1 MKTDIKTGLTAGEV
15 EQRIKAGLTNEA
27 VKSQSKTIGQIIAG
41 NVFTYFNLIF
51 AIFAGLLILVR
62 SYINMTFLPI
72 VLCNI
77 LIGIIQEIRSKRVL
91 DKLTVLNAPKSSVI
105 RDGACIQVRSET
117 LVQGDVCIFNAGNQ
131 VCADALIAEGRVR
144 VNEALVT
151 GEADEIFKEAG
162 DELLSGSFIVAG
174 SCKAVLTH
182 VGLSSYAARLTL
194 EAKASRKKQ
203 QTEMMRSLDK
213 LVKVIGVLIIPLGIL
228 MFVQAR
234 FFLGNSLQ
242 QSVVSVIASLVGM
255 IPEGLYLLASVA
267 LAVSV
272 MRLGKRSVL
281 VHEMAC
287 VETLARVNVLCVDKT
302 GTITENKMSV
312 QEIIPLAPYAANA
325 YPPLHEM
332 IGDVVRNLDAD
343 NATMCTL
350 KDYFSA
356 DMTKKALK
364 VCPFSS
370 ETKYSGVC
378 LADGVYILGAPEPVL
393 LSDYGLYEEI
403 ISEYARTGSR
413 VLVFGTYEGELTGK
427 PLAAP
432 VLPLALVVLNNPV
445 REEARS
451 TFEYFAAQGVEI
463 KVISGDNPVT
473 VASVAQ
479 KAGILHAD
487 QYVDASTLTTDDR
500 LREAASKYA
509 VFGRVQPEQ
518 KRKLVEAL
526 KEAGKVVAMTGD
538 GVNDVLALKSADC
551 SIAMASGS
559 EAASNAA
566 QVVLLESDF
575 SCMPSVVLEGR
586 RVVNNIQRAASLFLV
601 KNIFSMLLTVFT
613 LIAANQYPLYPTQ
626 LSLLGAFTI
635 GTPAFFLA
643 LQPNKSMIKG
653 HFLTNVA
660 IKALPAALTNFIMVA
675 FASVWGYYYQIP
687 HEQLSTMVTL
697 ILLTVGMATL
707 VRVCRPF
714 DVIRAVVC
722 SCMLGGIIF
731 SMIFLGK
738 LFAIYPLTL
747 TQWGITA
754 IWMAVAVPVFYALCK
769 LVGRFTVWYAAHN
782 KGFRDRIN
790 LTYHKGGRE

>member
-1 MKTDIKTGLTAGEV
+1 MKTDIDTGLTSSEV
-15 EQRIKAGLTNEA
+15 EQRIKAGLTNET
-27 VKSQSKTIGQIIAG
+27 VKNQSKTIGQIVAG

-72 VLCNI
+72 IICNT

-91 DKLTVLNAPKSSVI
+91 DKLTVLNSPKTAVI
-105 RDGACIQVRSET
+105 RNGERVQVPSET
-117 LVQGDVCIFNAGNQ
+117 LVQGDVCIFEAGNQ

-151 GEADEIFKEAG
+151 GEADEIVKQAG

-174 SCKAVLTH
+174 SCKTVLTH
-182 VGLSSYAARLTL
+182 VGLSSYAAKLTM

-213 LVKVIGVLIIPLGIL
+213 LVKVIGVLIIPLGVL

-234 FFLGNSLQ
+234 FFLHNSLQ

-272 MRLGKRSVL
+272 MRLGKKKVL
-281 VHEMAC
+281 VHEMPC

-312 QEIIPLAPYAANA
+312 QEIIPLRQYNEFE

-332 IGDVVRNLDAD
+332 IGDVVNNLEAD
-343 NATMCTL
+343 NVTMRTL
-350 KDYFSA
+350 KEYFSSG
-356 DMTKKALK
+356 TQKKALK

-378 LADGVYILGAPEPVL
+378 LADGAYVLGAPEQVL
-393 LSDYGLYEEI
+393 LSEYTTYAKD
-403 ISEYARTGSR
+403 ISNLARTGSR
-413 VLVFGTYEGELTGK
+413 VLVFGSYEGELTGK
-427 PLAAP
+427 PLTQP
-432 VLPLALVVLNNPV
+432 VIPLALVVLSNPV

-451 TFEYFAAQGVEI
+451 TFEYFAAQGVAI

-473 VASVAQ
+473 VSSVAE
-479 KAGILHAD
+479 KAGIQGAD
-487 QYVDASTLTTDDR
+487 RYVDAAVLQTDAQI
-500 LREAASKYA
+500 REAAGKYT

-518 KRKLVEAL
+518 KRRLVEAL
-526 KEAGKVVAMTGD
+526 KADGNVVAMTGD

-601 KNIFSMLLTVFT
+601 KNIFSMLMTIFT

-643 LQPNKSMIKG
+643 LQPNKSIIRG

-660 IKALPAALTNFIMVA
+660 IKALPAALTDFFMVA
-675 FASVWGYYYQIP
+675 FASAWGYYYNIP

-707 VRVCRPF
+707 IRVCRPF
-714 DVIRAVVC
+714 DAIRTAVC
-722 SCMLGGIIF
+722 ICMLGGIIF
-731 SMIFLGK
+731 SMVFLGK
-738 LFAIYPLTL
+738 IFAIYPLSML
-747 TQWGITA
+747 QWGVTA
-754 IWMAVAVPVFYALCK
+754 FWMVVAVPVFYAMCK
-769 LVGRFTVWYAAHN
+769 LVGRLTVWYAAHN
-782 KGFRDRIN
+782 KGFRERIN
-790 LTYHKGGRE
+790 LSYHKGGHE